1 MLSRKSRLLFISI
14 VLFGWAKLCLSVSEL
29 NVDFADEE
37 FARYFSNI
45 QSASLQESEL
55 FLDNLSQHLKLKPA
69 QQQTWLRFKVT
80 FLEQIELRQQKRLK
94 LKDIK
99 SLNSVDTLTLR
110 SSHLQTRLKETEKLL
125 AVITPFYQQLDREQK
140 TQFDKVMQHL
150 WFKRR
155 NHRKSP

>member
-1 MLSRKSRLLFISI
+1 MSRKPRLLLMT
-14 VLFGWAKLCLSVSEL
+14 VALFGWANLCFSVSEL

-55 FLDNLSQHLKLKPA
+55 FLDNLNQHLKLKPA

-80 FLEQIELRQQKRLK
+80 FLEQIEQRQQKRLK
-94 LKDIK
+94 LKEIK

-110 SSHLQTRLKETEKLL
+110 SSHLETRLKETQTLL
-125 AVITPFYQQLDREQK
+125 AVITPFYQQLDGEQK

-150 WFKRR
+150 WFKRH
-155 NHRKSP
+155 NHRKNP